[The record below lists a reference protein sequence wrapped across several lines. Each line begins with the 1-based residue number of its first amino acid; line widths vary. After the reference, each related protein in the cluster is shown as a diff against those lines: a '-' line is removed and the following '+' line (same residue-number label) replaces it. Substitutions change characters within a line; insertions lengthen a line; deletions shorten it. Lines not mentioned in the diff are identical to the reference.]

1 MLRIGDD
8 VEPSDKLKIFG
19 FGDEKIPW
27 LWKNWRSKIE
37 TISETSYIE
46 MPAPEI
52 RLALKWTIRDQ
63 FLART
68 VIPCCA
74 RHKCLKLQITSIICV
89 ELFANSC
96 IVDYDMCMWS
106 HKILDAF
113 LDRICSYPFVLKTE
127 RFWYF
132 SWNAHERFDFHSV
145 AKCIHNHRTST
156 KILIYLNENLT
167 SICPRAA
174 LMPWHRSSLLCQHS
188 EKGSIKN

>member
-63 FLART
+63 FLARK
-68 VIPCCA
+68 VIMVHA
-74 RHKCLKLQITSIICV
+74 S
-89 ELFANSC
+89 
-96 IVDYDMCMWS
+96 
-106 HKILDAF
+106 
-113 LDRICSYPFVLKTE
+113 
-127 RFWYF
+127 
-132 SWNAHERFDFHSV
+132 
-145 AKCIHNHRTST
+145 
-156 KILIYLNENLT
+156 
-167 SICPRAA
+167 
-174 LMPWHRSSLLCQHS
+174 
-188 EKGSIKN
+188 